1 MKRNQYGISFTDSTN
16 RKCDQLRARQRVA
29 THAAGQWTAFG
40 LLMSVALL
48 GSPPVPAQAADK
60 QATDKQATD
69 KQATDKQ
76 AADKQA
82 ADKKANQD
90 VTAGPQATT
99 SQWPLFRGDPLSTGV
114 AHSELPAKPALLW
127 KHKVKEGA
135 FEATAA
141 IVENTVYLG
150 DLDGTFYALDL
161 NTGKPKWTFT
171 TKDKDGF
178 YASPA
183 VYQQRVYVGDLFGRF
198 YCLDAKT
205 GKKLWEFETKA
216 EIDSSANFYRGN
228 VLVGSQDATLYCL
241 ESATGKLIWK
251 HTIEDQIR
259 CTPTVVDARCFVAGC
274 DGKLHI
280 IDLEKGVS
288 VANVDIGG
296 PTMATPAV
304 RGDLA
309 YFGSESGVFFCVNW
323 KQASVVWRYEPK
335 RGRGVRSS
343 AAASDQIVVYG
354 NRSREVRGLHPVSGK
369 QLWLFNTKQRV
380 DSSPVIVGQRAF
392 VGSSDGRL
400 YGLSLQSG
408 KKEWEYEAGGGFAAS
423 PAVASG
429 KLVIATD
436 DGVVYC
442 FGKQP

>member
-1 MKRNQYGISFTDSTN
+1 MLPRREASPPALAAIRAGRPVAPRKRNTAAHLRRWSAVGILVSYG
-16 RKCDQLRARQRVA
+16 LLAGA
-29 THAAGQWTAFG
+29 PHAAEESPTPPAAETEPSPRATA
-40 LLMSVALL
+40 
-48 GSPPVPAQAADK
+48 
-60 QATDKQATD
+60 T
-69 KQATDKQ
+69 
-76 AADKQA
+76 
-82 ADKKANQD
+82 
-90 VTAGPQATT
+90 
-99 SQWPLFRGDPLSTGV
+99 QWPLFRGDPLSSGV
-114 AHSELPAKPALLW
+114 AHCELPDKPSLLW
-127 KHKVKEGA
+127 KHKVKDGA

-141 IVENTVYLG
+141 IVDNTVFVG
-150 DLDGTFYALDL
+150 DLDGVFYALDL
-161 NTGKPKWTFT
+161 NSGKRKWTFQ
-171 TKDKDGF
+171 TKEQDGF
-178 YASPA
+178 IASPA
-183 VYQQRVYVGDLFGRF
+183 VYNQRVYIGDLFGRF
-198 YCLDAKT
+198 YCLHAET
-205 GKKLWEFETKA
+205 GKKLWEYETKA

-241 ESATGKLIWK
+241 GAKTGKLIWK
-251 HTIEDQIR
+251 YTIEDQIR
-259 CTPTVVDARCFVAGC
+259 CTPTVVKTRCFVAGC

-280 IDLEKGVS
+280 IDLEKGAS

-309 YFGSESGVFFCVNW
+309 YFGSEAGVFFCVNW

-343 AAASDQIVVYG
+343 AAASGEIVVYG
-354 NRSREVRGLHPVSGK
+354 NQNRQVRGLDPASGK
-369 QLWLFNTKQRV
+369 QLWTFTAKQRV
-380 DSSPVIVGQRAF
+380 DSSPVIVGRRAF

-400 YGLSLQSG
+400 YGLNLKSG

-423 PAVASG
+423 PAVAAG